1 MIKKITRI
9 KDFGVFKNFSWQATI
24 PEFKKYNLIYGWN
37 YSGKTTF
44 SRVFRCFE
52 LGKLHQDYLSA
63 TFELEDDRLN
73 KYDQT
78 FIAKPQIR
86 VFNSDFIKDN
96 LRWEE
101 GIEPIFLL
109 GEENIELQKELTE
122 KKKELQASEVA
133 LTDLINEKKRKEEKI
148 EESLTA
154 QARVIGDLLS
164 LRPFTK
170 THFRPIVERIKQNA
184 SSHILNEKDFDKYKN
199 QAISKDKK
207 DDLSEVSIIISSIEI
222 FKNAVEKILQKQ
234 VIAQT
239 IQKLLDNKEL
249 SDWVEKGKELHK
261 EKVACE
267 FCGNPLRMDLLQT
280 LNKHFSKD
288 YELLKGE
295 ILKKISEL
303 ERNIIRID
311 TSLHHETSLYNDL
324 HAEYKPTKNKLEAEI
339 KNYNISINALIRDL
353 NAKKDTPF
361 DKLNVSAISD
371 NKASLENSIDKI
383 NSVIQKHN
391 TRTAKFEEERNTAR
405 EELKEHYA
413 AEFETEEKYSDT
425 LTLIEGDRQS
435 IEVKKQ
441 SIQEQ
446 KSKILEIENK
456 LSETVKGAEK
466 VNEYLKIFF
475 GKDDVRIEANQENK
489 FKLLREGHEA
499 KNLSE
504 GEKTAISFAY
514 FTAKLEER
522 NTKISETIVYI
533 DDPVSSLDSNH
544 LFNTYSFVKNKYE
557 KAKQLFISSHNFEFF
572 NLLKDWITDFKQ
584 KDRELFLIERRN
596 NGTNRESEI
605 FPIHPL
611 LKDFKSEYHYL
622 FSIING
628 FKENPSTEFYHLY
641 NMPNIIRRYL
651 EAFLGFKVPKHQGL
665 DKKLD
670 YLIDDKVMKERI
682 LKFIHHYS
690 HNNSLPRSL
699 NFPDLKEC
707 CDVVEVV
714 IEAVK
719 QKDMAHFEALIESIP
734 KAP

>member
-1 MIKKITRI
+1 M
-9 KDFGVFKNFSWQATI
+9 
-24 PEFKKYNLIYGWN
+24 
-37 YSGKTTF
+37 
-44 SRVFRCFE
+44 
-52 LGKLHQDYLSA
+52 
-63 TFELEDDRLN
+63 
-73 KYDQT
+73 
-78 FIAKPQIR
+78 
-86 VFNSDFIKDN
+86 
-96 LRWEE
+96 
-101 GIEPIFLL
+101 
-109 GEENIELQKELTE
+109 
-122 KKKELQASEVA
+122 
-133 LTDLINEKKRKEEKI
+133 
-148 EESLTA
+148 
-154 QARVIGDLLS
+154 
-164 LRPFTK
+164 
-170 THFRPIVERIKQNA
+170 
-184 SSHILNEKDFDKYKN
+184 NEKDFDKYKN

-207 DDLSEVSIIISSIEI
+207 DDLLEVSIIISSIEI

-249 SDWVEKGKELHK
+249 SDWVEKGRELHK

-267 FCGNPLRMDLLQT
+267 FCGNPLGTDLLQT

-295 ILKKISEL
+295 ISKKISEL
-303 ERNIIRID
+303 ERSRID

-324 HAEYKPTKNKLEAEI
+324 HTEYKLTKNKLEAEI
-339 KNYNISINALIRDL
+339 KNYNISINTLIRDL
-353 NAKKDTPF
+353 SAKKDKPF
-361 DKLNVSAISD
+361 DKLSVSTISD
-371 NKASLENSIDKI
+371 NKTSLEELIEKI
-383 NSVIQKHN
+383 TALIQKHN
-391 TRTAKFEEERNTAR
+391 ARTAKFEEERNTAI
-405 EELKEHYA
+405 EKLKEHYA

-425 LTLIEGDRQS
+425 LTLIEVDRQN
-435 IEVKKQ
+435 IEAKKQ

-446 KSKILEIENK
+446 KNKILEIENK

-475 GKDDVRIEANQENK
+475 GKDDIKIEANQENK

-557 KAKQLFISSHNFEFF
+557 NAKQLFISSHNYEFF
-572 NLLKDWITDFKQ
+572 NLLKDWITDNKQ
-584 KDRELFLIERRN
+584 VKRNDRELFHIERQN
-596 NGTNRESEI
+596 NGINRESQI
-605 FPIHPL
+605 FPLHSL
-611 LKDFKSEYHYL
+611 LVDFKSEYHYL
-622 FSIING
+622 FSIIID
-628 FKENPSTEFYHLY
+628 FKDDPKIDFYHLY
-641 NMPNIIRRYL
+641 NLPNIIRRYL

-670 YLIDDKVMKERI
+670 YLIDDKVTKERI

-707 CDVVEVV
+707 CEVVGVV
-714 IEAVK
+714 IETIK
-719 QKDMAHFEALIESIP
+719 QKDVAHFEALIESIP
-734 KAP
+734 NAP

>member
-1 MIKKITRI
+1 MKCEISEK
-9 KDFGVFKNFSWQATI
+9 V
-24 PEFKKYNLIYGWN
+24 
-37 YSGKTTF
+37 SG
-44 SRVFRCFE
+44 
-52 LGKLHQDYLSA
+52 
-63 TFELEDDRLN
+63 LER
-73 KYDQT
+73 
-78 FIAKPQIR
+78 
-86 VFNSDFIKDN
+86 
-96 LRWEE
+96 
-101 GIEPIFLL
+101 
-109 GEENIELQKELTE
+109 
-122 KKKELQASEVA
+122 
-133 LTDLINEKKRKEEKI
+133 
-148 EESLTA
+148 
-154 QARVIGDLLS
+154 
-164 LRPFTK
+164 
-170 THFRPIVERIKQNA
+170 
-184 SSHILNEKDFDKYKN
+184 
-199 QAISKDKK
+199 
-207 DDLSEVSIIISSIEI
+207 SIIKLDSPLYQEI
-222 FKNAVEKILQKQ
+222 
-234 VIAQT
+234 
-239 IQKLLDNKEL
+239 
-249 SDWVEKGKELHK
+249 
-261 EKVACE
+261 
-267 FCGNPLRMDLLQT
+267 
-280 LNKHFSKD
+280 
-288 YELLKGE
+288 
-295 ILKKISEL
+295 
-303 ERNIIRID
+303 
-311 TSLHHETSLYNDL
+311 SLYNDFQ
-324 HAEYKPTKNKLEAEI
+324 AEYKLLKNKLETEI
-339 KNYNISINALIRDL
+339 SNYNISINALIRDL

-371 NKASLENSIDKI
+371 NKASLENSIEKI
-383 NSVIQKHN
+383 NAVIQKHN
-391 TRTAKFEEERNTAR
+391 TRTAKFEEERNTAI

-413 AEFETEEKYSDT
+413 VEFETEEKYSDT

-435 IEVKKQ
+435 IEAKKQ
-441 SIQEQ
+441 SLQEQ

-456 LSETVKGAEK
+456 LSETVIGAEK

-475 GKDDVRIEANQENK
+475 GKDDIKIEANQENK

-670 YLIDDKVMKERI
+670 NLIDDKVTKERV
-682 LKFIHHYS
+682 LKFINHYS
-690 HNNSLPRSL
+690 HHNSLLRSL

-714 IEAVK
+714 IGAVK
-719 QKDMAHFEALIESIP
+719 LKDRAHFDALIESIP
-734 KAP
+734 KTP